1 MEGVIMATVKVTRHK
16 ESIGDRKDKE
26 NGRAA
31 TIKEQAFLDYNVM
44 MGNLEDPEED
54 ENERA

>member
-1 MEGVIMATVKVTRHK
+1 MASVIITRHR
-16 ESIGDRKDKE
+16 ESIADRKDKE
-26 NGRAA
+26 NARAA

-54 ENERA
+54 EDERA

>member
-1 MEGVIMATVKVTRHK
+1 MATVKVTRHK

>member
-1 MEGVIMATVKVTRHK
+1 MATVKITRHN

-26 NGRAA
+26 NSRAA
-31 TIKEQAFLDYNVM
+31 AIKEQAFLDYNVM

-54 ENERA
+54 DDERA